1 MSHLINIFVEPGKT
15 FAELKEKPS
24 FLLPLALMIV
34 LTVVMTL
41 FYFNKVDSSWFAEHQ
56 LSMSGK
62 EMSSAEIEQ
71 AKKMMPS
78 ASVMGIVG
86 AVFAPIMILLV
97 TSLMALYYFVAGKIT
112 GNVLTFKH
120 AMSLV
125 TWSGVPALLGLVVA
139 IVGIAMMTPQTA
151 LESLMLTNADP
162 LLVQLPYDHAW
173 STLAKNFNLLSLW
186 SVLLTAIGWR
196 TWGKT
201 GWGQA
206 ITVAI
211 IPTLIIFGGMAAWAM
226 MKS

>member
-41 FYFNKVDSSWFAEHQ
+41 FYFNKVDSSWLTEHQ

-71 AKKMMPS
+71 AKKVMPS
-78 ASVMGIVG
+78 APTMGIIG
-86 AVFAPIMILLV
+86 AVIAPIFIVLV
-97 TSLMALYYFVAGKIT
+97 TLLMGLYYFVAGKIT
-112 GNVLTFKH
+112 GNAVTYKH
-120 AMSLV
+120 ALSLV
-125 TWSGVPALLGLVVA
+125 TWSGVPTLLGLVVA
-139 IVGIAMMTPQTA
+139 IVGIAMMAPQTG
-151 LESLMLTNADP
+151 LESLMLTNVDP

-173 STLAKNFNLLSLW
+173 SSFAKNFNLLSLW
-186 SVLLTAIGWR
+186 SILLVAIGWR

-201 GWGQA
+201 SWGQA

-211 IPTLIIFGGMAAWAM
+211 IPSLIIYGGMAAWAM